1 MGRHK
6 IPLKQK
12 LRNAIVAYGDQFIKQ
27 DGDTVTCIK
36 CPKAIPKVTDTVINR
51 IISLWDQLVNDLFGI
66 LINEY

>member
-12 LRNAIVAYGDQFIKQ
+12 MRNAIVAYGDQFIKQ

-36 CPKAIPKVTDTVINR
+36 CPKAIPFLEQNIGSRIKAHVSSNEHKIA
-51 IISLWDQLVNDLFGI
+51 IISD
-66 LINEY
+66 